1 MHIAY
6 VVHIT
11 EVLLLTVSLSIRYHV
26 HTLVG
31 SVGTPSKTN
40 NSLTL
45 MCARG
50 LNQLLEKVVGCL
62 PELMIVTDFLIGFTQ
77 ISDDVSGMLC
87 HIMDEAM
94 LASRKLTLN
103 CTLKLFLLA
112 EFIHEFSRR
121 LSAS

>member
-1 MHIAY
+1 M
-6 VVHIT
+6 
-11 EVLLLTVSLSIRYHV
+11 RYHV

-62 PELMIVTDFLIGFTQ
+62 LALIIVTDFFIGLTN
-77 ISDDVSGMLC
+77 ISDVDSGILC
-87 HIMDEAM
+87 HIVLEV
-94 LASRKLTLN
+94 
-103 CTLKLFLLA
+103 
-112 EFIHEFSRR
+112 
-121 LSAS
+121 